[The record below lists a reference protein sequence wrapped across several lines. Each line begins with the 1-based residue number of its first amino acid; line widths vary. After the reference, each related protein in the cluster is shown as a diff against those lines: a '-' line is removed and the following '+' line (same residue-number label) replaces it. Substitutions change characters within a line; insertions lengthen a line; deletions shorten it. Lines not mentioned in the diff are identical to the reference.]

1 MKKTALL
8 TACMVVLASTTLL
21 MSGCHK
27 DDTKTSSNATE
38 PSATPIAT
46 VAPTKATLSP
56 TKPAPTQPSATAATA
71 TQAATLP
78 TAQSATFNTQIAT
91 GTMPATVP
99 TGTEITSLPVPTGAS
114 SSTVNTDPYA
124 TANPDEPTTYAPI
137 SGGSGLHIDENGNY
151 TVSGVVIG
159 YGPNTVIVQA
169 GDGNTYEFNYS
180 AYGSTSYNELSDGM
194 SITVVADDDPSG
206 AGVPNATQVYLG

>member
-27 DDTKTSSNATE
+27 DNTKTSSNATE

-56 TKPAPTQPSATAATA
+56 TKPAPTQPSA

-99 TGTEITSLPVPTGAS
+99 TGTEITSLPVPTSAS
-114 SSTVNTDPYA
+114 GSTVNTDPDA
-124 TANPDEPTTYAPI
+124 TANPYEPSTYAPVPN
-137 SGGSGLHIDENGNY
+137 GSGLQVDENGNY
-151 TVSGVVIG
+151 TFTRV
-159 YGPNTVIVQA
+159 N
-169 GDGNTYEFNYS
+169 
-180 AYGSTSYNELSDGM
+180 
-194 SITVVADDDPSG
+194 
-206 AGVPNATQVYLG
+206 